1 MVITSFESII
11 HRYKVEDS
19 EGYRVTSY
27 ARSRLKI
34 IVFLIRGFT
43 FGNTNTKYANTPYLI
58 FASAEGLT
66 IHTGT
71 SIIKSS
77 VRGRSSNEVKR
88 AYNRERRE
96 KISDELAV
104 YKVVKV
110 SKSGCNFPCYC
121 NYN

>member
-1 MVITSFESII
+1 M
-11 HRYKVEDS
+11 
-19 EGYRVTSY
+19 
-27 ARSRLKI
+27 KI
-34 IVFLIRGFT
+34 VVFLTLFT
-43 FGNTNTKYANTPYLI
+43 FDNTNTSYLV
-58 FASAEGLT
+58 FASAEELAL
-66 IHTGT
+66 HMGT

-77 VRGRSSNEVKR
+77 VRGRSPNEVKH